1 MKKSEAHL
9 NQSQLKIMKVISK
22 GLYAFSIILFVNALS
37 REKMFIYLLFTLVA
51 ASLFGSGTELFGAK
65 RRIVFGAHSVI
76 LGISILAIWFFFK
89 TGVVLTTIY
98 Y

>member
-1 MKKSEAHL
+1 MKKSEAHS
-9 NQSQLKIMKVISK
+9 NQSQLNIMKGISK
-22 GLYAFSIILFVNALS
+22 GLYVFSIILFVNALS
-37 REKMFIYLLFTLVA
+37 REKMFVYLLFTLVA

-76 LGISILAIWFFFK
+76 LLISILVIWFFFK